1 MNYGEMAAAR
11 LSEIAEMSE
20 VGPGVTRLPWTPEHR
35 RALDIISAWMKDAGL
50 DVSLDAAGTL
60 IGRTPGMAGKPALLL
75 GSHQDSV
82 RSGGRYDGIMGIA
95 VACLAVRRLRE
106 ERVRFPFA
114 IEVLAFADEEGVRF
128 PTALI
133 GPRALAGRFEPAVL
147 DMKDAKGASM
157 RQAMHEFGLD
167 PDGISALTRK
177 KEDVIGY
184 LEAHIE
190 QGPVLESE
198 RQSLGVVT
206 AICGIS
212 RYAVTFEGE
221 TGHAG
226 TVPMAGRR
234 DALVA
239 ASRFV
244 AAISDAA
251 TAMED
256 CRATVGQI
264 EARPGVVN
272 AIPSEVGLTLE
283 LRAPSDESRQAL
295 RARAMQLVQEIATQV
310 GVAVRI
316 EQTYEQSAVGCDPDV
331 REAVS
336 QAMIALNLPV
346 VVMPS
351 GATHDASAMADLC
364 PVGMLF
370 VRCKGGISH
379 RPDEYANE
387 ADMGDAV
394 KVLAETVKVMALQGA
409 TELEGG

>member
-1 MNYGEMAAAR
+1 MSYGELAAER

-20 VGPGVTRLPWTPEHR
+20 AGPGVTRLPWTPEHR
-35 RALDIISAWMKDAGL
+35 RALDIISDWMRDAGL

-60 IGRTPGMAGKPALLL
+60 IGRTPGMSGRPALLL

-82 RSGGRYDGIMGIA
+82 RSGGRFDGIMGVAI
-95 VACLAVRRLRE
+95 ACLAVRRLHKE
-106 ERVRFPFA
+106 GVRLPFA
-114 IEVLAFADEEGVRF
+114 VEVLAFADEEGVRF

-133 GPRALAGRFEPAVL
+133 GPRALAGRFDPAVL
-147 DMKDAKGASM
+147 DMKDAQGVSM
-157 RQAMHEFGLD
+157 RQAMQGFGLD
-167 PDGISALTRK
+167 PDGIPALMRQR
-177 KEDVIGY
+177 EEVVGY

-190 QGPVLESE
+190 QGPVLEAQG
-198 RQSLGVVT
+198 RSLGVVT

-212 RYAVTFEGE
+212 RYAVAFEGE

-239 ASRFV
+239 AARFV
-244 AAISDAA
+244 AAMSDAA

-264 EARPGVVN
+264 DVKPGVVN
-272 AIPSEVGLTLE
+272 AIPSEVRLTLE
-283 LRAPSDESRQAL
+283 LRAPSDENRLGL
-295 RARAMQLVQEIATQV
+295 RSKAMHLVQEIAVQA

-316 EQTYEQSAVGCDPDV
+316 EQTYEQPAVVCDPGI
-331 REAVS
+331 RAALS
-336 QAMIALNLPV
+336 RAMTASAMSAIAI
-346 VVMPS
+346 PS

-370 VRCKGGISH
+370 TRCKGGLSH
-379 RPDEYANE
+379 RPDEFASA
-387 ADMGDAV
+387 ADMEDAV
-394 KVLAETVKVMALQGA
+394 QVLANAIKIMALERPSKWA
-409 TELEGG
+409 D